1 MKIADANLKIILD
14 SRGKETLEAE
24 LKSGDFLAKASVPTG
39 KSTGIHETHVLEPKK
54 ALEKFESVKAEILS
68 REFQNQED
76 FDNFLI
82 QFDGT
87 PNKRNFGGNLIL
99 SLSLA
104 FARLKAKSEKLELFQ
119 YIRNEFSDQSR
130 IKFANIRE
138 KISDELEKIPAPIF
152 NVINGGAH
160 ATHPESRLNFQ
171 EFQIIPMVND
181 FGIAFSLG
189 REFYKKLKEF
199 LDKKFSKENIVLGDE
214 AGFSAPFKNN
224 EEAIECIAEV
234 IEKFKHPLRIGL
246 DVAASQFYKGDC
258 YLIGEKKY
266 SAEELKEY
274 YLKLI
279 ETYNI
284 LSIEDPFYEEDFSSF
299 ASLTADLLN
308 LQYSEKKLII
318 TDDLTTTNPE
328 RLKTAVDKK
337 SGNAILIKPNQIGTL
352 TETLKV
358 VELAYQNNWQTV
370 VSHRSGET
378 MDDFIADLAV
388 GIGAWGIKAGAPAK
402 PERLAKYERILKI
415 ATSY

>member
-1 MKIADANLKIILD
+1 MKISGASIKIILD
-14 SRGKETLEAE
+14 SRGKDTLEAE
-24 LKSGDFLAKASVPTG
+24 LKGNDFSVKASVPAG
-39 KSTGIHETHVLEPKK
+39 KSTGAHEAYVLEPKK
-54 ALEKFESVKAEILS
+54 ALEKLKEIKSLIFSRDFE
-68 REFQNQED
+68 RQDD

-82 QFDGT
+82 EFDGI
-87 PNKRNFGGNLIL
+87 PNKRNLGGNLIL

-104 FARLKAKSEKLELFQ
+104 FARLKAKNEGLELFQ
-119 YIRNEFSDQSR
+119 YIRNEFSDQLR
-130 IKFANIRE
+130 IKFANICE

-199 LDKKFSKENIVLGDE
+199 LDKKFGKENIVLGDE
-214 AGFSAPFKNN
+214 AGYCAPFKSN
-224 EEAIECIAEV
+224 EEAIEVIAEV
-234 IEKFKHPLRIGL
+234 IEKYKHPLRIGL
-246 DVAASQFYKGDC
+246 DVAASQFFKGDY
-258 YLIGEKKY
+258 YLIAGEKY
-266 SAEELKEY
+266 SAEELKEL

-284 LSIEDPFYEEDFSSF
+284 LSIEDPFNEESFNDF
-299 ASLTADLLN
+299 TALSHRIAAEN
-308 LQYSEKKLII
+308 FLII
-318 TDDLTTTNPE
+318 ADDLTATNPE
-328 RLKTAVDKK
+328 RLRIAIEKK